1 MTDPTERTRR
11 VLQAIVNEF
20 SGTRAEL
27 ELRVGQCWNTQ
38 ELGRDYEVLQF
49 RAPFV
54 VVRRK
59 ADQKLGSL
67 LFVHHPRYYFNFEL
81 AKEE

>member
-11 VLQAIVNEF
+11 LLQAIINEF

-27 ELRVGQCWNTQ
+27 ELRVGQCWDTK
-38 ELGRDYEVLQF
+38 ELQRDFDVLEF

-54 VVRRK
+54 IVRRK
-59 ADQKLGSL
+59 ADQRLGSL
-67 LFVHHPRYYFNFEL
+67 LFVHSPRYYFNFEE
-81 AKEE
+81 A